1 MIDLQRFNRVIN
13 HRNQIHTNLLN
24 RQPNLEASPIL
35 IKRQKSK
42 EKAETRLDTISS
54 AKNSLYPYSVLFK
67 L

>member
-42 EKAETRLDTISS
+42 EKTETQSDTAVSTRKS
-54 AKNSLYPYSVLFK
+54 PYPYSVLFK
-67 L
+67 S